1 MSEKILVQ
9 KSNIPQFKGY
19 SRPHGGP
26 GVRNHLLI
34 LNTTGLT
41 EPTAR
46 RVQAMLPGAILA
58 STSYGM
64 GLLGVDA
71 QRQLDT
77 LTGLAANPNVGA
89 VLVLSADRL
98 RCDAVL
104 DVLRPSGK
112 AVDAVSYHD
121 VAHDAMRMTDEAFR
135 RGAALSIDIS
145 RQRRTWQPVSELVV
159 GMECGLSD
167 PTSGIAANPL
177 IGRIADRLVEQGAT
191 VIVGETLEWLGT
203 EVELARRGVDA
214 DTRAAITAAVLRR
227 ESLAQAAGISL
238 TDVNPNR
245 ANIEAGLSTIEEKAS
260 GSVAKSGTSPIQG
273 LLSYSE
279 APARTGLYLMDA
291 PAYTPESLSGFVAA
305 GAQLL
310 LFSTGTGN
318 SYVSAIA
325 PTLKLS
331 ANDDTVRALPQQIDI
346 DCSSLISGTSTMKE
360 STDAALQTLLDIAS
374 GTLTWGEAVGEGSE
388 SISRFGES
396 L

>member
-1 MSEKILVQ
+1 MPESSDLH
-9 KSNIPQFKGY
+9 FMGY
-19 SRPHGGP
+19 AREGGRA

-34 LNTTGLT
+34 LNATGLT

-46 RVQAMLPGAILA
+46 RVQAMLPGSILA
-58 STSYGM
+58 STAYGM
-64 GLLGVDA
+64 GLVGFDA
-71 QRQLDT
+71 QRQLAT
-77 LTGLAANPNVGA
+77 LIGLAANPNVAA

-98 RCDAVL
+98 RSEELLNAL
-104 DVLRPSGK
+104 QSSGK
-112 AVDAVSYHD
+112 NVEVVSYQD
-121 VAHDAMRMTDEAFR
+121 VGHDALSMTDEAFR
-135 RGAALSIDIS
+135 RGASLLVRTS
-145 RQRRTWQPVSELVV
+145 RQRRSRRMLAELVV

-203 EVELARRGVDA
+203 EVVLARRGVDER
-214 DTRAAITAAVLRR
+214 TREAITTAVIRR
-227 ESLAQAAGISL
+227 ETLAREAGISL
-238 TDVNPNR
+238 TDINPNR

-260 GSVAKSGTSPIQG
+260 GSVAKSGSSPVQG
-273 LLSYSE
+273 VLSYSE
-279 APARTGLYLMDA
+279 APAGSGLFLMDA
-291 PAYTPESLSGFVAA
+291 PSYTPESLSGFVAA

-310 LFSTGTGN
+310 LFSTGIGN

-331 ANDDTVRALPQQIDI
+331 ANDDTVRALPQQIDL
-346 DCSSLISGTSTMKE
+346 DCSSLIGGTATMDE
-360 STDAALQTLLDIAS
+360 CIDGALQAMLDIAS